1 MSPSHNPPSPHS
13 PHNSNTPT
21 TTIHQFY
28 TDAPR
33 ISFYFNAT
41 EFTKNVAVLHQRVVQ
56 FCQKHKMDVDTLLLW
71 CTQTALA
78 PLFVEKH
85 SATSKHNDHH
95 HLFDNG
101 RQRITFD
108 DHTGAMHIVK
118 PFRVDEEDTTTLQFH
133 TTKHLTLHVTLQQN
147 EEPIVDWVEHTPPG
161 AMQFVEQVGAVGMV
175 CALAM
180 AYFVVHHQC

>member
-1 MSPSHNPPSPHS
+1 MSTSHNPPSPHS
-13 PHNSNTPT
+13 PHNSNTPS

-56 FCQKHKMDVDTLLLW
+56 FCQKHKMDLGTVLLW

-85 SATSKHNDHH
+85 SATTTHNDRH

-108 DHTGAMHIVK
+108 DHAGAMHIVK
-118 PFRVDEEDTTTLQFH
+118 PFRVDEEDTTKLQFH
-133 TTKHLTLHVTLQQN
+133 TTTHLTLHVTLQRN
-147 EEPIVDWVEHTPPG
+147 AEPIVKWVEHTPPS
-161 AMQFVEQVGAVGMV
+161 AMQFVEHVGTAGMV

-180 AYFVVHHQC
+180 AYFVVHCHG